1 MNKEEIQFIVEV
13 IREASQEVIEI
24 YNTNNIDY
32 ISKYDSSPLTIA
44 DTTSHNLISKALNKF
59 NFPLI
64 SEEGL
69 KYDYSERS
77 KWNKYW
83 LLDPLDGTK
92 EFLNRNGEFTINL
105 ALIENNIPVW
115 GIVSAPF
122 FNKIYYIDEKNNVIL
137 NSKNKNILIKTKSN
151 KILDKQKPKLR
162 FVISKS
168 HSDIETFN
176 YINSF
181 KDPIIIKAGSAL
193 KFMLIAENKADIY
206 VRIGDTY
213 EWDTAA
219 SYAILTALNH
229 GIYNIT
235 DDKILDYNTEFLLH
249 HGFVSY

>member
-1 MNKEEIQFIVEV
+1 MNKEDIQYILEV
-13 IREASQEVIEI
+13 IREASKKILEI
-24 YNTNNIDY
+24 YNTNDINF
-32 ISKYDSSPLTIA
+32 ISKNDDSPLSIA
-44 DTTSHNLISKALNKF
+44 DTISHNLITKALNKF
-59 NFPLI
+59 NFPII

-69 KYDYSERS
+69 KHDYFERV

-92 EFLNRNGEFTINL
+92 EFLNKNGEFTINL

-115 GIVSAPF
+115 GIVSVPF
-122 FNKIYYIDEKNNVIL
+122 LDKIYYNDEKNNVIL
-137 NSKNKNILIKTKSN
+137 NSKNKNFIIKTKI
-151 KILDKQKPKLR
+151 KKKLDKLSPKLR

-168 HSDIETFN
+168 HADIETTN
-176 YINSF
+176 YISKFNN
-181 KDPIIIKAGSAL
+181 PIIIKAGSSL

-229 GIYNIT
+229 GIYNIV
-235 DDKILDYNTEFLLH
+235 DEKILNYNTEFLLH
-249 HGFVSY
+249 HGFVSF